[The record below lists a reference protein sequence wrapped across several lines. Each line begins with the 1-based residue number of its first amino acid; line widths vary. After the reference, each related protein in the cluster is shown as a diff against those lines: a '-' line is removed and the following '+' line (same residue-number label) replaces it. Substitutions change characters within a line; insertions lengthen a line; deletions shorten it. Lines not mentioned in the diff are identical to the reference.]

1 MTGSERDSRL
11 RMVERWKRGIPH
23 PGFLT
28 QSAETIENKVVVFF
42 CECKKVQK
50 SVQLYEKKGLAKWQH
65 VSA

>member
-1 MTGSERDSRL
+1 
-11 RMVERWKRGIPH
+11 MVERWKRGIPH

-50 SVQLYEKKGLAKWQH
+50 SVQLYEKKWLAKWQH